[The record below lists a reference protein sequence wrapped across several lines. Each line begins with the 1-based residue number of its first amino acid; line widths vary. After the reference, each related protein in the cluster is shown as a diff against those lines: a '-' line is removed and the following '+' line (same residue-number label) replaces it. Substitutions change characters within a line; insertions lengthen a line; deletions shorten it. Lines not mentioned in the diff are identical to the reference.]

1 MNELWIPILGVICAV
16 GMPVL
21 LGIIASY
28 MTIKSKHEEK
38 MAMIEKGIVLEEAMR
53 PERRPNRYNTLR
65 NGIFMIG
72 LSLGVIVGMMVDS
85 AFTYDSDWFFLLV
98 PAITIMFG
106 GVAFIIYFF
115 LSRSLMEKE
124 RLEDEKKMQSGRI
137 NDTGWDERKWIER
150 ILAGGH
156 AKFLLPCREVEKM
169 ALYHRSSYLGKSRGG
184 RRGCTG
190 CVRED
195 VSCSFRF
202 SFR

>member
-72 LSLGVIVGMMVDS
+72 LMLDS

-124 RLEDEKKMQSGRI
+124 RLEDEKKMRL
-137 NDTGWDERKWIER
+137 EE
-150 ILAGGH
+150 
-156 AKFLLPCREVEKM
+156 
-169 ALYHRSSYLGKSRGG
+169 
-184 RRGCTG
+184 
-190 CVRED
+190 
-195 VSCSFRF
+195 
-202 SFR
+202 

>member
-38 MAMIEKGIVLEEAMR
+38 MAMIEKGIVLEEAM
-53 PERRPNRYNTLR
+53 
-65 NGIFMIG
+65 
-72 LSLGVIVGMMVDS
+72 
-85 AFTYDSDWFFLLV
+85 FFLLV

-124 RLEDEKKMQSGRI
+124 RLEDEKKMRL
-137 NDTGWDERKWIER
+137 EE
-150 ILAGGH
+150 
-156 AKFLLPCREVEKM
+156 
-169 ALYHRSSYLGKSRGG
+169 
-184 RRGCTG
+184 
-190 CVRED
+190 
-195 VSCSFRF
+195 
-202 SFR
+202 

>member
-53 PERRPNRYNTLR
+53 PERRPNR

-124 RLEDEKKMQSGRI
+124 RLEDEKKMRL
-137 NDTGWDERKWIER
+137 EE
-150 ILAGGH
+150 
-156 AKFLLPCREVEKM
+156 
-169 ALYHRSSYLGKSRGG
+169 
-184 RRGCTG
+184 
-190 CVRED
+190 
-195 VSCSFRF
+195 
-202 SFR
+202 

>member
-72 LSLGVIVGMMVDS
+72 LSLGVIVGMMLDS

-98 PAITIMFG
+98 PAITILFG
-106 GVAFIIYFF
+106 GVALLIYFF

-124 RLEDEKKMQSGRI
+124 RLEDEKKMRL
-137 NDTGWDERKWIER
+137 EE
-150 ILAGGH
+150 
-156 AKFLLPCREVEKM
+156 
-169 ALYHRSSYLGKSRGG
+169 
-184 RRGCTG
+184 
-190 CVRED
+190 
-195 VSCSFRF
+195 
-202 SFR
+202 

>member
-98 PAITIMFG
+98 PAITILSFPFFNGEGEIG
-106 GVAFIIYFF
+106 GREENA
-115 LSRSLMEKE
+115 
-124 RLEDEKKMQSGRI
+124 SGRI
-137 NDTGWDERKWIER
+137 NDTGWMSES
-150 ILAGGH
+150 G
-156 AKFLLPCREVEKM
+156 
-169 ALYHRSSYLGKSRGG
+169 
-184 RRGCTG
+184 
-190 CVRED
+190 
-195 VSCSFRF
+195 
-202 SFR
+202 

>member
-72 LSLGVIVGMMVDS
+72 LSLGEIIGLD
-85 AFTYDSDWFFLLV
+85 FTPED
-98 PAITIMFG
+98 IHIM
-106 GVAFIIYFF
+106 
-115 LSRSLMEKE
+115 
-124 RLEDEKKMQSGRI
+124 RLNETEEEFDARI
-137 NDTGWDERKWIER
+137 EEYV
-150 ILAGGH
+150 
-156 AKFLLPCREVEKM
+156 EVEE
-169 ALYHRSSYLGKSRGG
+169 H
-184 RRGCTG
+184 
-190 CVRED
+190 ED
-195 VSCSFRF
+195 GLLNAI
-202 SFR
+202 

>member
-72 LSLGVIVGMMVDS
+72 LSLGVIVGMMLDS

-98 PAITIMFG
+98 PVYYDYVRWSSF
-106 GVAFIIYFF
+106 YNLF
-115 LSRSLMEKE
+115 LSFPFFNGEGEIGGREE
-124 RLEDEKKMQSGRI
+124 NASGRI
-137 NDTGWDERKWIER
+137 NDTGWMSES
-150 ILAGGH
+150 G
-156 AKFLLPCREVEKM
+156 
-169 ALYHRSSYLGKSRGG
+169 
-184 RRGCTG
+184 
-190 CVRED
+190 
-195 VSCSFRF
+195 
-202 SFR
+202 